1 MEFHG
6 RTNSLPI
13 LGSST
18 GATDHFTL
26 TRDLTQTWDPTTHVT
41 TTAFWRQ
48 NNNEH
53 AASQQQLC
61 SNCRH
66 SYSHSIFRQVE
77 KAVEKR
83 HWEL

>member
-41 TTAFWRQ
+41 TTAF
-48 NNNEH
+48 
-53 AASQQQLC
+53 
-61 SNCRH
+61 
-66 SYSHSIFRQVE
+66 
-77 KAVEKR
+77 
-83 HWEL
+83 